1 MKQMP
6 SAYNKKRILSLWLCL
21 TLLLTVLLP
30 VSAFAAVSGKK
41 VVRVGWFE
49 STFNMTDLPMSISR
63 RLPPIQGGSTST

>member
-41 VVRVGWFE
+41 VVRVGC
-49 STFNMTDLPMSISR
+49 L
-63 RLPPIQGGSTST
+63 

>member
-1 MKQMP
+1 MKPMP
-6 SAYNKKRILSLWLCL
+6 SVSNKNRILSLWLCL

-30 VSAFAAVSGKK
+30 VSAFASVSGKK

-49 STFNMTDLPMSISR
+49 STFNISR